1 MEDKRNEH
9 QELYT
14 DAEWQ
19 AYMLTYYEELI
30 EQQKRRE
37 RRDRMWTAASFVLTV
52 INCLLVIGYCAAR
65 IVL

>member
-1 MEDKRNEH
+1 MIDQRNEH
-9 QELYT
+9 RELYT

-19 AYMLTYYEELI
+19 AYMLPYYEELI

-37 RRDRMWTAASFVLTV
+37 RRDRIWTAASVALAV
-52 INCLLVIGYCAAR
+52 INCLLVIGYCVAR

>member
-1 MEDKRNEH
+1 MIDPRNEH

-14 DAEWQ
+14 DAAWQ
-19 AYMLTYYEELI
+19 SYMLPYYEELI

-37 RRDRMWTAASFVLTV
+37 RRDKLETAASIALSV
-52 INCLLVIGYCAAR
+52 IACLLMIVYCVAR

>member
-1 MEDKRNEH
+1 MNETRNKDT
-9 QELYT
+9 LYT

-19 AYMLTYYEELI
+19 AYMLPYYQELI

-37 RRDRMWTAASFVLTV
+37 RRDKLETAASIALSV
-52 INCLLVIGYCAAR
+52 IVCLLMIGYCVAR